1 MVNNVLTKLVNQKII
16 EIDEITELERF
27 KSEEIVSSLQEK
39 SSKFV
44 L

>member
-27 KSEEIVSSLQEK
+27 KSEEIVSSLLEK